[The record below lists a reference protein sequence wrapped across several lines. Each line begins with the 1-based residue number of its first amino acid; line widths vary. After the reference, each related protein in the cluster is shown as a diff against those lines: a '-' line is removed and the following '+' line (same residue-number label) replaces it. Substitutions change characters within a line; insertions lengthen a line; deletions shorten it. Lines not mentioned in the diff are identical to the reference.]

1 MRANWRGERC
11 GWWRLSHIVLCM
23 LAAVGWMGQAGRAGE
38 EGRLLAAF
46 GVREITPVV
55 DGTKPV
61 FLAGYGMNRRATG
74 VHDPLYARCVVLDDG
89 QQRLAFV
96 SVDLVGLQY
105 PTVQRIRAGLSEFS
119 YVLVASTHNHEA
131 PDVVGIWGAS
141 PLDRG
146 VDEAYEQLVVTQVQK
161 AVREALAARVPVR
174 VAYGTAEDATLLGDS
189 RLPTVKDGVLR
200 LLRFTH
206 AETGDAVGL
215 WVQWN
220 CHPEALGSRNTLVTS
235 DFPAATIEALEAAGQ
250 GKVAYFSGALGGL
263 MAPPRDRIR
272 DDAGQILG
280 DGTFD
285 YAWRYGKAVAELAQR
300 AVAGAEPIR
309 LTPFAVSA
317 KPIGVPIENL
327 YYQAARTLGVLRR
340 PAHVWQDDFEQIGEL
355 LTPDAPPQPTAVT
368 TEVAYLRL
376 GELGLAAIPG
386 EIYPEL
392 VYGQFQEPVEPNVD
406 FPAAPLEKPVVQI
419 LPEKRWLLLGLANDE
434 IGYIIPRRQWD
445 AVAPFAYGRVKA
457 QYGEINSC
465 GASIAPIIMRALEQR
480 VRALPAATQ

>member
-1 MRANWRGERC
+1 MIG
-11 GWWRLSHIVLCM
+11 LLV
-23 LAAVGWMGQAGRAGE
+23 AVGWLFQVVQAGEDRGL
-38 EGRLLAAF
+38 RAAF
-46 GVREITPVV
+46 GTRDITPAVE
-55 DGTKPV
+55 GTKPV

-74 VHDPLYARCVVLDDG
+74 VHDPLFARCVTLDDG
-89 QQRLAFV
+89 QRRMSFV

-105 PTVQRIRAGLSEFS
+105 PTVQRIRAGLSEWD

-141 PLDRG
+141 PVDRG
-146 VDEAYEQLVVTQVQK
+146 VDDAYEQLVVTRVQEL
-161 AVREALAARVPVR
+161 VRGTLNELVPVQ
-174 VAYGTAEDATLLGDS
+174 VAYGMAEDASLLGDS
-189 RLPTVKDGVLR
+189 RLPTVKDGILR

-206 AETGDAVGL
+206 AETGQAVGL

-235 DFPAATIEALEAAGQ
+235 DFPAATIEALEAKEH

-272 DDAGQILG
+272 DASGQVMG

-285 YAWRYGKAVAELAQR
+285 YAWRYGQAVAELAER
-300 AVAGAEPIR
+300 AVVTAEPIR
-309 LTPFAVSA
+309 LAPLAVSA
-317 KPIGVPIENL
+317 KAIGVPVENL
-327 YYQAARTLGVLRR
+327 YYQTARTLGVLRR
-340 PAHVWQDDFEQIGEL
+340 PSRQWQGDFEQLGPVV
-355 LTPDAPPQPTAVT
+355 TPDQVSLTTAVE

-376 GELGLAAIPG
+376 GELAIAAIPG

-419 LPEKRWLLLGLANDE
+419 LPEKRWLLFGLANDE

-445 AVAPFAYGRVKA
+445 AVAPFAYARLKS

-465 GASIAPIIMRALEQR
+465 GANVAPIIMRALENR
-480 VRALPAATQ
+480 VRALQEVSE